1 MFFKD
6 SFETIIHQDA
16 GLTPMQKHQYL
27 IGVLQG
33 EARSVIQGFK
43 ISNENYE
50 NAWTLLKETYDNKM
64 MIIQT
69 HLDEL
74 LTFPVIT
81 KDNKA
86 ESIRQF
92 IWHIQTHVSSL
103 KVLAQPVNYWETIII
118 HLAKKKLDFI
128 EQRDWQDTVKDK
140 TPEDMPT
147 LTEFLKFLN
156 DRCHIIRVLKQGK
169 TKVVSNGKQ
178 QQKIETKKE
187 KGEKRVTLSTI
198 RVNCRYC
205 NNDHP
210 TYKCEELLKLSAPER
225 TKSVIE
231 KRLCVNCFAPG
242 HFGRDCRGSSCR
254 KCDRKHNTLL
264 HIEKEEPTT
273 QGNSKNNSIVT
284 HVRAEDDKTIKE
296 ENSVAMNIYCAHNK
310 AARVMLSTAQV
321 YVRDSDGN
329 QQACRALLDPGSQL
343 NLITTSL
350 HKKLKLPCTRDERHI
365 NGINQIKTSANKITR
380 IQLESKYSNY
390 STEMECLVL
399 SRITEQLPQTKIDIA
414 KIYVPRDAQL
424 ADPAYNIPGPIEIL
438 IGAGNTQLGL
448 IIGGE
453 INENVSDTKP
463 SCNLITNKDLHDQLE
478 RFWIQETVPE
488 KQLQCKEEI
497 DCERYFSNTVK
508 QDQSGRFIVRLP
520 MRQDV
525 VLGESKQKTLER
537 FKSLER
543 RLDKNTKL
551 KNDYTSF
558 MQDYL
563 NKGHMSYFA
572 DYGESQPLDVYFI
585 PHQPVIRPDSMTTK
599 LRVVFDASAK
609 TTLNTSLNDKLM
621 PGPNLQQDLQGIVIR
636 FRVHQFVLTADIT
649 MMFRQILIDS
659 QNSRFQLILWRSD
672 RDQQIQIF
680 QLNTVTYGTACAP
693 FLAMRCL
700 RELAKTYC
708 HELPRAAKAVLED
721 SYMDDFLTGENGDQ
735 DPRAIQHL
743 KENSPSDDLLIIDKE
758 EAFKTLG
765 LHWNAV
771 SDKLQYK
778 PDISKIDA
786 CTKRNVLSTI
796 AQIYDPLGLVGPI
809 LITGKLIMQQIW
821 KQEINWDQELPP
833 EFKVAWKNYYES
845 LLSLNKLKIP
855 RNINPNNCE
864 SKVDLYGFGDAS
876 ERAFGACI
884 YSVSMDNQGNIQSHL
899 ICAKSKVAPL
909 KTISLPRLELEA
921 ALLLSQLYSNV
932 KTACQGKI
940 EEALWRHVPSEEN
953 PADLLSRGVTVENLQ
968 GSDLWWHGPH
978 WLRNSNPQPTESL
991 EPDEELPELKATS
1004 VALTMTAE
1012 SEILMR
1018 YSSYSKLCRII
1029 AYCHRY
1035 RRNRRNKKKIGPLE
1049 KEELENAEKTIVRL
1063 VQSEVF
1069 AEELRCLRNKGML
1082 PRKSKLIPLAPFLD
1096 EEGLIRV
1103 GGRLRHAEIA
1113 QCKKHPIVMPAKHH
1127 VTTLDNE
1134 EAT

>member
-1 MFFKD
+1 
-6 SFETIIHQDA
+6 
-16 GLTPMQKHQYL
+16 
-27 IGVLQG
+27 
-33 EARSVIQGFK
+33 
-43 ISNENYE
+43 
-50 NAWTLLKETYDNKM
+50 M

-69 HLDEL
+69 QLDEL

-92 IWHIQTHVSSL
+92 IWYIQTHVSSL

-156 DRCHIIRVLKQGK
+156 DRCHIIRVLEQGK
-169 TKVVSNGKQ
+169 TKVSNGKQ

-205 NNDHP
+205 NDDHP
-210 TYKCEELLKLSAPER
+210 TYKCEELLKLSAPEG

-231 KRLCVNCFAPG
+231 KRLCINCFAPG

-296 ENSVAMNIYCAHNK
+296 EDSVAMNIYCAHNK
-310 AARVMLSTAQV
+310 AARVMLSIAQV

-365 NGINQIKTSANKITR
+365 NDGMSGTSKDHRTVATNEDR
-380 IQLESKYSNY
+380 YSKN
-390 STEMECLVL
+390 L
-399 SRITEQLPQTKIDIA
+399 
-414 KIYVPRDAQL
+414 VPRDAQL

-438 IGAGNTQLGL
+438 IGAGVYWKILIGAPKNHRENQPSLQNTQLGL

-488 KQLQCKEEI
+488 KQLQSKEEI

-636 FRVHQFVLTADIT
+636 FRVRQFVLTADIT

-659 QNSRFQLILWRSD
+659 QDSRFQLILWRSD
-672 RDQQIQIF
+672 RDQQIQNF

-693 FLAMRCL
+693 FLAMRRL
-700 RELAKTYC
+700 RELAKIYC

-735 DPRAIQHL
+735 MRSILAVQHL

-758 EAFKTLG
+758 EALKTLG

-771 SDKLQYK
+771 SDELQYK
-778 PDISKIDA
+778 PDISKIDS
-786 CTKRNVLSTI
+786 CTKRNVLSKI

-855 RNINPNNCE
+855 RNINPINCE
-864 SKVDLYGFGDAS
+864 SKVDLYGFGDVS

-884 YSVSMDNQGNIQSHL
+884 YSVSTDNQGNIQSHL

-940 EEALWRHVPSEEN
+940 GKVRLWSDSTITLGWIQRQPCDLKTFVANRVTRIQNLTEEALWRHVTSEEN

-1035 RRNRRNKKKIGPLE
+1035 RRNRRNKKKIGLLE

-1063 VQSEVF
+1063 VQSKVF